1 MGHFAL
7 GHQPTMLSQSA
18 QNRPQAGAVFTL
30 LVKNGQS
37 GHQGHMI
44 IKAAVFG
51 NGLRNRD
58 TVFLVC
64 QYPVIKTMSWRD
76 VNQPCSTFRRYI
88 IAMEQWHGMIE
99 AALFVLESV
108 QWVSRNSACEITR
121 VTQSCDRVNF
131 GLSHDAVDQIVGN
144 HKSITDRIQTSIG
157 DSIDPIVSIGNVAVK
172 GHCSVGWDRPGGR
185 GPNDCIRPD
194 QLRVIGTFTD
204 GELNPD
210 RHAFMVMVLDLSVR

>member
-7 GHQPTMLSQSA
+7 CHQPTMLRQSA

-44 IKAAVFG
+44 VKAAVFG

-108 QWVSRNSACEITR
+108 QWVSRNSACQITR

-131 GLSHDAVDQIVGN
+131 GLSHDAVDQIVRN
-144 HKSITDRIQTSIG
+144 HKSITNRIQTSFG
-157 DSIDPIVSIGNVAVK
+157 DSIDPIVSISNVAVK
-172 GHCSVGWDRPGGR
+172 GHRSVGWDRPGGR